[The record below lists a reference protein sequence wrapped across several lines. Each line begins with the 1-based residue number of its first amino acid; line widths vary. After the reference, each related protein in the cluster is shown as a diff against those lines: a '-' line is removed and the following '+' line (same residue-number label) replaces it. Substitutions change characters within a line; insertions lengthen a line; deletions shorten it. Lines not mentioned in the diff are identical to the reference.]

1 MYRYDNLFKSSI
13 IFLIAL
19 QVAFYFFGQLRP
31 SIIYDYLDFFPF
43 TIFPIV
49 IYIYFLRKNIESTFS
64 RVLSIYIAFIL
75 ILFPI
80 GHLLKINWLTT
91 YTINPSYE
99 NLDLQDTE
107 NYIVSID
114 IDGSVIL
121 DTFEG
126 EGYKVDIIN
135 KPGEIGYPETIE
147 TLIGDPR
154 ALIFREIDTDRLFQI
169 KGWDLQLGN
178 NNLWKLD
185 LISFD
190 SEISLDNISL
200 SSSEIVGTGEIYL
213 GPNLNAEEIKLN
225 GNYKVIVSN
234 ELPIVVIGAST
245 LGRFTGTP
253 TVNSGAVTIKTI
265 SKTNITSTIG
275 VTLILETGRFF
286 FLI

>member
-64 RVLSIYIAFIL
+64 RVLSIYIAMIL

-234 ELPIVVIGAST
+234 ELPIVVIGDAVV
-245 LGRFTGTP
+245 P
-253 TVNSGAVTIKTI
+253 TNWINA
-265 SKTNITSTIG
+265 TIG
-275 VTLILETGRFF
+275 YLNQIESNYELQVKIENGSEVEF
-286 FLI
+286 INEN

>member
-49 IYIYFLRKNIESTFS
+49 IYIFFLRKNIESTFS
-64 RVLSIYIAFIL
+64 RVLSIYTIVIL
-75 ILFPI
+75 ILFPV
-80 GHLLKINWLTT
+80 GHLLKFNWLTT

-99 NLDLQDTE
+99 NLDLQNSET
-107 NYIVSID
+107 YIVSID
-114 IDGSVIL
+114 IDGAVIL

-169 KGWDLQLGN
+169 KGWDLKLGN

-213 GPNLNAEEIKLN
+213 GPNLKAEEIKLN

-234 ELPIVVIGAST
+234 ELPIVVIGDAVV
-245 LGRFTGTP
+245 P
-253 TVNSGAVTIKTI
+253 TNWINA
-265 SKTNITSTIG
+265 TIG
-275 VTLILETGRFF
+275 YLNQVESNYELQVKIENGSEVEF
-286 FLI
+286 INEN

>member
-64 RVLSIYIAFIL
+64 RVLSIYIATIL

-234 ELPIVVIGAST
+234 ELPIVVIGDAVV
-245 LGRFTGTP
+245 P
-253 TVNSGAVTIKTI
+253 TNWINA
-265 SKTNITSTIG
+265 TIG
-275 VTLILETGRFF
+275 YLNQIESNYELQVKIENGSEVEF
-286 FLI
+286 INEN

>member
-43 TIFPIV
+43 TIVPIV

-64 RVLSIYIAFIL
+64 RALSIYTIMIL
-75 ILFPI
+75 ILFPV
-80 GHLLKINWLTT
+80 GHLLKFNWLTT

-99 NLDLQDTE
+99 NLDLQNSE

-154 ALIFREIDTDRLFQI
+154 ALIFREIDTDKLFQI

-178 NNLWKLD
+178 ENLWKLD

-190 SEISLDNISL
+190 SDISLDDISL
-200 SSSEIVGTGEIYL
+200 SGSEIVGTGEIYL
-213 GPNLNAEEIKLN
+213 GPNLKAEEIKLN

-234 ELPIVVIGAST
+234 ELPIVVIGDAVV
-245 LGRFTGTP
+245 P
-253 TVNSGAVTIKTI
+253 TNWINA
-265 SKTNITSTIG
+265 TIG
-275 VTLILETGRFF
+275 YLNQIERNYELQVKIENGSEVEF
-286 FLI
+286 INES

>member
-1 MYRYDNLFKSSI
+1 M
-13 IFLIAL
+13 
-19 QVAFYFFGQLRP
+19 AFYFFGQLRP
-31 SIIYDYLDFFPF
+31 SIVYDYLDFFPF
-43 TIFPIV
+43 TIIPIV
-49 IYIYFLRKNIESTFS
+49 IYIYFIRKNIESTFS
-64 RVLSIYIAFIL
+64 RVLSIYIALIL

-147 TLIGDPR
+147 TLIGDPK

-213 GPNLNAEEIKLN
+213 GSNLNAEEIKLN

-234 ELPIVVIGAST
+234 ELPIVVIGDAVV
-245 LGRFTGTP
+245 P
-253 TVNSGAVTIKTI
+253 TNWINA
-265 SKTNITSTIG
+265 TIG
-275 VTLILETGRFF
+275 YLNQIESNYELQVKIENGSEVEF
-286 FLI
+286 INEN

>member
-1 MYRYDNLFKSSI
+1 VYRYDNLFKSSI

-43 TIFPIV
+43 TIFPLV

-64 RVLSIYIAFIL
+64 RVLSIYIAMIL

-234 ELPIVVIGAST
+234 ELPIVVIGDAVV
-245 LGRFTGTP
+245 P
-253 TVNSGAVTIKTI
+253 TNWINA
-265 SKTNITSTIG
+265 TIG
-275 VTLILETGRFF
+275 YLNQIESNYELQVKIENGSEVEF
-286 FLI
+286 INEN

>member
-43 TIFPIV
+43 TIVPIV
-49 IYIYFLRKNIESTFS
+49 IYIFFLRKNIESTFS
-64 RVLSIYIAFIL
+64 RVLSIYTIVIL
-75 ILFPI
+75 ILFPV
-80 GHLLKINWLTT
+80 GHLLKFNWLTT

-99 NLDLQDTE
+99 NLDLQNSE

-114 IDGSVIL
+114 IDGAVIL

-135 KPGEIGYPETIE
+135 KPGETGYPETIE

-169 KGWDLQLGN
+169 KGCLLYTSPSPRDRQ
-178 NNLWKLD
+178 K
-185 LISFD
+185 SRMP
-190 SEISLDNISL
+190 
-200 SSSEIVGTGEIYL
+200 SS
-213 GPNLNAEEIKLN
+213 A
-225 GNYKVIVSN
+225 
-234 ELPIVVIGAST
+234 
-245 LGRFTGTP
+245 
-253 TVNSGAVTIKTI
+253 
-265 SKTNITSTIG
+265 
-275 VTLILETGRFF
+275 
-286 FLI
+286 

>member
-64 RVLSIYIAFIL
+64 RVLSIYIASIL

-234 ELPIVVIGAST
+234 ELPIVVIGDAVV
-245 LGRFTGTP
+245 P
-253 TVNSGAVTIKTI
+253 TNWINA
-265 SKTNITSTIG
+265 TIG
-275 VTLILETGRFF
+275 YLNQIESNYELQVKIENGSEVEF
-286 FLI
+286 INEN

>member
-1 MYRYDNLFKSSI
+1 M
-13 IFLIAL
+13 
-19 QVAFYFFGQLRP
+19 AFYFFGQLRP
-31 SIIYDYLDFFPF
+31 SIVYDYLDFFPF
-43 TIFPIV
+43 TIVPIV
-49 IYIYFLRKNIESTFS
+49 IYIYLIRKNIESTFS
-64 RVLSIYIAFIL
+64 RVLSIYIASIL

-169 KGWDLQLGN
+169 KGWDLKLGN

-200 SSSEIVGTGEIYL
+200 SSSEIVGTGKIYL

-234 ELPIVVIGAST
+234 ELPIVVIGDAVV
-245 LGRFTGTP
+245 P
-253 TVNSGAVTIKTI
+253 TNWINA
-265 SKTNITSTIG
+265 TIG
-275 VTLILETGRFF
+275 YLNQIESNYELQVKIENGSEVEF
-286 FLI
+286 INEN

>member
-1 MYRYDNLFKSSI
+1 VYRYDNLFKSSI

-49 IYIYFLRKNIESTFS
+49 IYIYFLRKNIQSTFS
-64 RVLSIYIAFIL
+64 RVLSIYIATIL

-80 GHLLKINWLTT
+80 GHLFKINWLTT

-190 SEISLDNISL
+190 SEISLDNITL

-213 GPNLNAEEIKLN
+213 GPNLNAKEIKLN

-234 ELPIVVIGAST
+234 ELPIVVIGDAVV
-245 LGRFTGTP
+245 P
-253 TVNSGAVTIKTI
+253 TNWINA
-265 SKTNITSTIG
+265 TIG
-275 VTLILETGRFF
+275 YLNQIESNYELQVKIENGSEVEF
-286 FLI
+286 INEN

>member
-1 MYRYDNLFKSSI
+1 VYRYDNLFKSSI

-64 RVLSIYIAFIL
+64 RVLSIYIATIL

-234 ELPIVVIGAST
+234 ELPIVVIGDAVV
-245 LGRFTGTP
+245 P
-253 TVNSGAVTIKTI
+253 TNWINA
-265 SKTNITSTIG
+265 TIG
-275 VTLILETGRFF
+275 YLNQIESNYELQVKIENGSEVEF
-286 FLI
+286 INEN

>member
-1 MYRYDNLFKSSI
+1 M
-13 IFLIAL
+13 
-19 QVAFYFFGQLRP
+19 AFYFFGQLRP
-31 SIIYDYLDFFPF
+31 SIVYDYLDFFPF
-43 TIFPIV
+43 TIVPIV
-49 IYIYFLRKNIESTFS
+49 IYLYLIRKNIESTFS
-64 RVLSIYIAFIL
+64 RVLSIYIASIL

-91 YTINPSYE
+91 YAINPSYE

-169 KGWDLQLGN
+169 KGWDLKLGN
-178 NNLWKLD
+178 NYLWKLD

-190 SEISLDNISL
+190 SEISLDNIIL
-200 SSSEIVGTGEIYL
+200 SSSEFVGTGEIYL

-234 ELPIVVIGAST
+234 ELPIVVIGEAVV
-245 LGRFTGTP
+245 P
-253 TVNSGAVTIKTI
+253 TNWINA
-265 SKTNITSTIG
+265 TIG
-275 VTLILETGRFF
+275 YLNQIESNYELQVKIENGSEVEF
-286 FLI
+286 INEN